1 MMMTMTILTMTILP
15 MIDMIMMIMLK
26 TTKNAQHVL
35 SSDFFDQGL
44 EKLLFNLD

>member
-1 MMMTMTILTMTILP
+1 MMTTTIKMTILS

-26 TTKNAQHVL
+26 KTKNAQHVL
-35 SSDFFDQGL
+35 SSDFFVQGL